1 MLTVVLVPWVMLVV
15 IVSSVIAR
23 TAAVMASFILMLA
36 ALVATIGMDQ
46 NVMYVQRVMLETT
59 ASIRM

>member
-1 MLTVVLVPWVMLVV
+1 MVLVPWVMLVV

>member
-1 MLTVVLVPWVMLVV
+1 MVLVPWVTPVV
-15 IVSSVIAR
+15 IVSLVIAR

>member
-1 MLTVVLVPWVMLVV
+1 MLTVVLVPWVTPVV
-15 IVSSVIAR
+15 IVSLVIAR

>member
-1 MLTVVLVPWVMLVV
+1 VVTVEFVPWVTLVG
-15 IVSSVIAR
+15 IVSLVIAR
-23 TAAVMASFILMLA
+23 TAAVTASFILTLA
-36 ALVATIGMDQ
+36 ALVATIGMEQ